1 MAENTIKTTKTVINE
16 ITEITGSD
24 PVTILTADEDNDQRV
39 SGIFVASDDTSAQ
52 DLTLYLEDASATLFP
67 IGVVEIP
74 AGSGTDGTNPIVDL
88 MEAFDEFFKELDN
101 ADNRFFNI
109 LANCSLKA
117 VMDAVTADK
126 TFTIA
131 VVGSK
136 YDS

>member
-1 MAENTIKTTKTVINE
+1 
-16 ITEITGSD
+16 
-24 PVTILTADEDNDQRV
+24 
-39 SGIFVASDDTSAQ
+39 
-52 DLTLYLEDASATLFP
+52 
-67 IGVVEIP
+67 VEIP